1 MSAPEQGAAVKPGV
15 SVDDVD
21 LAKAAPSP
29 LDGAPS
35 TDAAVPELPSH
46 VLVVPAQAAALRERS
61 DRRALAI
68 LPSTASKV
76 GVLAALAIYVALPLM
91 VSSDFWVTV
100 LVTAGV
106 TAIGAIGLNILTGYT
121 GQVSLGHAFFI
132 YIGVYTAAY
141 LGTERSWELFGV
153 HVFDGR
159 FPLIG
164 WLAASALFGAV
175 VGAAIGPFALR
186 LRGNYLVVATLA
198 LVFVGEHL
206 WDNWESVT
214 NGSNGVSTSQV
225 PLSLGFVDFAN
236 MEVLGKE
243 FSRLQGL
250 FFLTWAIVGI
260 SLLLCRNLI
269 RSRPGRAMQAV
280 RDRDIAAEIIGVS
293 PTRTKVVA
301 FAVSSALA
309 AVAGSLLAVSL
320 QFVTPLG
327 ESALFTSIRYV
338 AIIVVGG
345 AGTLL
350 GPVWGAIALGPVPEL
365 LRKYSNEL
373 PCWDVGGIHG
383 CLVDQEGAG
392 VAQRDGLVSVAVFNQ
407 ILFGL
412 LLILFLM
419 FEPRGVAGLGRR
431 VRSLLARRSRS
442 G

>member
-1 MSAPEQGAAVKPGV
+1 MNPKVAARDGDP
-15 SVDDVD
+15 S
-21 LAKAAPSP
+21 LAKPIDADALADAPP
-29 LDGAPS
+29 GE
-35 TDAAVPELPSH
+35 VPELPSH
-46 VLVVPAQAAALRERS
+46 IVVVPAQAAALRARS

-68 LPSTASKV
+68 LPSTTAKV
-76 GVLAALAIYVALPLM
+76 GVVLALALYVALPLL
-91 VSSDFWVTV
+91 VESDFWVTV

-121 GQVSLGHAFFI
+121 GQVSLGHAFFV
-132 YIGVYTAAY
+132 YLGVYTAAY
-141 LGTERSWELFGV
+141 FGTERSWELFGV

-159 FPLIG
+159 FPLLA
-164 WLAASALFGAV
+164 WLALAALFGAL
-175 VGAAIGPFALR
+175 VGAAVGPFALR

-214 NGSNGVSTSQV
+214 GGSGGKSTSEV
-225 PLSLGFVDFAN
+225 PLSLGFVDFAH

-243 FSRLQGL
+243 FSRQQGL
-250 FFLTWAIVGI
+250 FFLSWGLVGL
-260 SLLLCRNLI
+260 SLLLCRNLVH
-269 RSRPGRAMQAV
+269 SRPGRAMQAV
-280 RDRDIAAEIIGVS
+280 RDRDVAAEIIGVS
-293 PTRTKVVA
+293 PTRTKVTA

-345 AGTLL
+345 AGTLM
-350 GPVWGAIALGPVPEL
+350 GPVYGAIALGPLPEL
-365 LRKYSNEL
+365 LREYSNEL
-373 PCWDVGGIHG
+373 PCWDVGSVHG
-383 CLVDQEGAG
+383 CLVDQETIDGRG
-392 VAQRDGLVSVAVFNQ
+392 GLVSVAVFNQ

-431 VRSLLARRSRS
+431 IRSLLARRLRS

>member
-1 MSAPEQGAAVKPGV
+1 VNPKVASRDADPSP
-15 SVDDVD
+15 S
-21 LAKAAPSP
+21 LAKATGAT
-29 LDGAPS
+29 DGAP
-35 TDAAVPELPSH
+35 DGEVPELPSH
-46 VLVVPAQAAALRERS
+46 LVVVPAEAAALRVRS

-68 LPSTASKV
+68 LPSTTAKV
-76 GVLAALAIYVALPLM
+76 AVVFALALYVALPLL
-91 VSSDFWVTV
+91 VESDFWVTV

-121 GQVSLGHAFFI
+121 GQVSLGHAFFV
-132 YIGVYTAAY
+132 YLGVYTAAY
-141 LGTERSWELFGV
+141 FGTERSWELFGV

-159 FPLIG
+159 FPLLA
-164 WLAASALFGAV
+164 WLALAALFGAL
-175 VGAAIGPFALR
+175 VGAIIGPFALR

-206 WDNWESVT
+206 WENWESVT
-214 NGSNGVSTSQV
+214 GGPGGVSTTQA
-225 PLSLGFVDFAN
+225 PLSLGFVDFGN

-243 FSRLQGL
+243 FTRLQGL
-250 FFLTWAIVGI
+250 FFLTWALVGV
-260 SLLLCRNLI
+260 SLLLCRNLM

-280 RDRDIAAEIIGVS
+280 RDRDVAAEIIGVS
-293 PTRTKVVA
+293 PTRTKVTA

-327 ESALFTSIRYV
+327 DAALFTSIRYV

-345 AGTLL
+345 AGTLM
-350 GPVWGAIALGPVPEL
+350 GPVWGAIALGPLPEL

-373 PCWDVGGIHG
+373 PCWDVGTVHG
-383 CLVDQEGAG
+383 CLVDQEGIG
-392 VAQRDGLVSVAVFNQ
+392 GRGGLVSVPVFNQ

-431 VRSLLARRSRS
+431 IRSRFARRRRS